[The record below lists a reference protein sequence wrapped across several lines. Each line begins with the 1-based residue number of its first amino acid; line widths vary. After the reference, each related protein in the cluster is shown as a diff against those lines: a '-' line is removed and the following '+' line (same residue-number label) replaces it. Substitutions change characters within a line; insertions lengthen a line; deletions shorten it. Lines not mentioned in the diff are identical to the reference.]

1 MNKVELKA
9 SARVL
14 ASSDAEQ
21 DSEGMVPYGGRDRV
35 RYLEVKLQRYLRKNP
50 NCPEGKNL
58 MKRVDESSKLS
69 TAEFDKLENE
79 IQELTRLKAKTA
91 AAAECTADAGEDHWI
106 NQVRAVLRL
115 ARGGKG
121 AMKMS
126 SADQENNTVTIEMKP
141 QMYLDPNIMMK
152 MLIIFKRE
160 GLAMVVGSH
169 IANLVTLTVGPEGF
183 LEEQV

>member
-9 SARVL
+9 SARVM
-14 ASSDAEQ
+14 AAEA
-21 DSEGMVPYGGRDRV
+21 PYGGSDRV
-35 RYLEVKLQRYLRKNP
+35 RSLEVKLQNFLRKNP
-50 NCPEGKNL
+50 GNSDAKSLLDSLNSGAPTPAQMDDWEG
-58 MKRVDESSKLS
+58 
-69 TAEFDKLENE
+69 
-79 IQELTRLKAKTA
+79 KAKTI
-91 AAAECTADAGEDHWI
+91 CKADAGEDHWI
-106 NQVRAVLRL
+106 NQVRGVLRL

-141 QMYLDPNIMMK
+141 QMYLDPYIMMK

-169 IANLVTLTVGPEGF
+169 IANMVTLTVGPEGF
-183 LEEQV
+183 LEDQV